1 MVLKHFI
8 THTMTHR
15 AKNLNL
21 QEYTQN
27 NKSES
32 SQNRVFNQHYNNLLR
47 KTTAIFPS
55 FRNISLLLTVTGER
69 IMCLVS
75 NVEKERFVFF
85 LH

>member
-47 KTTAIFPS
+47 KTTAIF
-55 FRNISLLLTVTGER
+55 SLLQKHIIALDSYGR
-69 IMCLVS
+69 K
-75 NVEKERFVFF
+75 NYVFGF
-85 LH
+85 